1 MQLIDFESSS
11 VWIQKLIETR
21 KKLELIETR
30 RLTSNVSKNAR
41 NGSLKTWNS
50 IPNTFN
56 CWKKLVR
63 AALTTFPSNSACE
76 SLFSEMNNIGN
87 RLADDSNSECIR
99 LKLGD
104 GCARGVIFL
113 TSPRFEMTRSVANSS
128 RVALISLVVKV
139 TDSRLACHG
148 FEFNAAEEGTDYV
161 RSQMSSRW
169 FADDSGGVPGT
180 FEHSS
185 GMRNNSICAFFHVSG
200 GRRDPFSVL
209 RECAPQEI
217 AGIAREPR
225 IRDSKCLRRRNPGDC
240 SLVTEAVDSLYE
252 DDKNSGND

>member
-1 MQLIDFESSS
+1 M
-11 VWIQKLIETR
+11 
-21 KKLELIETR
+21 
-30 RLTSNVSKNAR
+30 
-41 NGSLKTWNS
+41 
-50 IPNTFN
+50 
-56 CWKKLVR
+56 
-63 AALTTFPSNSACE
+63 
-76 SLFSEMNNIGN
+76 GN
-87 RLADDSNSECIR
+87 RNSP
-99 LKLGD
+99 KGA
-104 GCARGVIFL
+104 GGHS
-113 TSPRFEMTRSVANSS
+113 SP
-128 RVALISLVVKV
+128 VVKV
-139 TDSRLACHG
+139 LDHG
-148 FEFNAAEEGTDYV
+148 WHV
-161 RSQMSSRW
+161 MSSSPVPLKTLRVGERCAGNLSGAQTSSLW
-169 FADDSGGVPGT
+169 CGTDDSGGVPGT